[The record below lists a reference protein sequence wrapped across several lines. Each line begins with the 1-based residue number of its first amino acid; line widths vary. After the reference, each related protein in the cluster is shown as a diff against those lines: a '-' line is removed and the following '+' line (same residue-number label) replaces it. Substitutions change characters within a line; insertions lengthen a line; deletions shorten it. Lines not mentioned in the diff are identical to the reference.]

1 MPSGIEGI
9 MGFAAK
15 KNLTKLFFSDAST
28 AEPGAVS
35 VPLPEESDE
44 NLMALYQ
51 EGNMAAFQILL
62 ARHQKPVYN
71 YLYRFLKNPEA
82 AEEAFQEVFLRLVRS
97 RKDYKPSAKF
107 TTWLYTLAR
116 HYCIDQLRKKR
127 FHEHSSFEDE
137 KSKVRGLSDSR
148 PFREEAKAHVLTSAS
163 QLKER
168 LDGLLEELNPEQK
181 EVFLMREV
189 QGLPFEEISVVTN
202 VSVNTV
208 KSRMRY
214 ALQFLQRRFKELGVT
229 PGD

>member
-1 MPSGIEGI
+1 

-15 KNLTKLFFSDAST
+15 KNLTKLFISDT
-28 AEPGAVS
+28 KS
-35 VPLPEESDE
+35 VQVKPAPRIRHELSDE
-44 NLMALYQ
+44 SLMAAYQ
-51 EGNMAAFQILL
+51 DGDMQAFGQLL
-62 ARHQKPVYN
+62 SRHQKPIFN
-71 YLYRFLKNPEA
+71 YLYRFLKNSEA
-82 AEEAFQEVFLRLVRS
+82 AEEAFQEVFLRLIRS

-137 KSKVRGLSDSR
+137 RDRVRGSR
-148 PFREEAKAHVLTSAS
+148 EHGLAFCEESQAHEMSSAN

-189 QGLPFEEISVVTN
+189 QGLPFEEISQVTH

-229 PGD
+229 PED